1 MQINDSL
8 TVAADR
14 ERVWA
19 FLMDIKRMA
28 QCMPGVESIEE
39 VDDSTYLGKLKIK
52 VGPIMAAFNGKAT
65 IAETEPPN
73 RLVALIEGDDK
84 SSGSAVK
91 ATFVS
96 TLSNNGDGG
105 TQIDYEMDINLRG
118 RLAQFGLTVVKGT
131 AKKMTAEFGRCVQ
144 ETLSE
149 EALA

>member
-1 MQINDSL
+1 MEINDSL
-8 TVAADR
+8 TVTADR

-19 FLMDIKRMA
+19 FLMDVERLA
-28 QCMPGVESIEE
+28 QCVPGVESVEE
-39 VDDSTYLGKLKIK
+39 VGDSTYLGKLKVK

-65 IAETEPPN
+65 ITETDPST

-84 SSGSAVK
+84 SSGSTVK

-96 TLSNNGDGG
+96 MLSPTDGDG
-105 TQIDYEMDINLRG
+105 TRIDYEMDVNLRG

-131 AKKMTAEFGRCVQ
+131 AKKMTAQFGRCVQ
-144 ETLSE
+144 ATLAE

>member
-1 MQINDSL
+1 MEINDSL
-8 TVAADR
+8 TVAANR

-19 FLMDIKRMA
+19 FLMDVKRMA
-28 QCMPGVESIEE
+28 QCMPGVDSVEE
-39 VDDSTYLGKLKIK
+39 VGDSTYLGKLKVK

-65 IAETEPPN
+65 ITETEPPT

-84 SSGSAVK
+84 SSGSTVK

-96 TLSNNGDGG
+96 TLSPNGGG
-105 TQIDYEMDINLRG
+105 TRIDYEMGVNLRG

>member
-8 TVAADR
+8 TVTADR

-19 FLMDIKRMA
+19 FLIDVKRMG
-28 QCMPGVESIEE
+28 QCMPGVDSIEE
-39 VDDSTYLGKLKIK
+39 LDGSTYLGKLKIK
-52 VGPIMAAFNGKAT
+52 VGPVMAAFNGKAT
-65 IAETEPPN
+65 ITEIDPPN

-84 SSGSAVK
+84 SSESAVK

-96 TLSNNGDGG
+96 TLSPTDGDG
-105 TQIDYEMDINLRG
+105 TRIDYEMDVNLRG

-131 AKKMTAEFGRCVQ
+131 AKKMTAEFGKCVQ

>member
-1 MQINDSL
+1 MQISDSL
-8 TVAADR
+8 TVTADR

-19 FLMDIKRMA
+19 FLMDVERLA
-28 QCMPGVESIEE
+28 QCMPGVESVEE
-39 VDDSTYLGKLKIK
+39 MDDSTYQGKLKVK
-52 VGPIMAAFNGKAT
+52 VGPVMAAFNGKAT
-65 IAETEPPN
+65 ITETDPPN

-84 SSGSAVK
+84 SSDSTVK

-96 TLSNNGDGG
+96 TLFSTDDDG
-105 TQIDYEMDINLRG
+105 TRIDYEMDVNLRG

-131 AKKMTAEFGRCVQ
+131 ARKMTAQFRKCVQ